1 MVTGKSSA
9 TIDGATRI
17 GFTISILLHLILVGF
32 IASSPAP
39 ETPQPNVISVTI
51 EPPAKTNRPQIVSPS
66 ETKKTAPAPEIPLR
80 LSDNDSSI
88 DKEQIKRGD
97 NAGKPAPAAPPRPP
111 SQPQQRL
118 ARQQDSKK
126 APNPPQR
133 INNLKL
139 DEATLSERFGRNSA
153 NNAQRNENQE
163 RAQEAATNPSSY
175 AAFSRPPGSGA
186 AFLGNAGTNDFL
198 PNLPDGDITL
208 LNAKANQY
216 AGFVRRVA
224 VQVFA
229 QLRAQGWE
237 RLSAFEI
244 SRLSDFTSI
253 EAVLSPEGRFMRVRL
268 LASSGSSAFDAVVNL
283 SVSSGASDPNPPA
296 GARASD
302 GLIHFVF
309 KARSWS
315 QVSAS
320 RRTGAPVEH
329 RWLLLATGLE

>member
-1 MVTGKSSA
+1 VLKS
-9 TIDGATRI
+9 
-17 GFTISILLHLILVGF
+17 
-32 IASSPAP
+32 
-39 ETPQPNVISVTI
+39 
-51 EPPAKTNRPQIVSPS
+51 
-66 ETKKTAPAPEIPLR
+66 
-80 LSDNDSSI
+80 
-88 DKEQIKRGD
+88 
-97 NAGKPAPAAPPRPP
+97 
-111 SQPQQRL
+111 
-118 ARQQDSKK
+118 
-126 APNPPQR
+126 
-133 INNLKL
+133 LKL
-139 DEATLSERFGRNSA
+139 DETTLSERFGRSA
-153 NNAQRNENQE
+153 AQAKQGNEQANQPQTE
-163 RAQEAATNPSSY
+163 NTSPSSY

-186 AFLGNAGTNDFL
+186 AFLGDAGINDHL

-237 RLSAFEI
+237 RLSAIEI
-244 SRLSDFTSI
+244 ARLSDFTTI
-253 EAVLSPEGRFMRVRL
+253 EAVLSPEGRFMRIRL
-268 LASSGSSAFDAVVNL
+268 LASSGSSAFDTVVNL

-302 GLIHFVF
+302 GLIHFIF

-315 QVSAS
+315 QVGAG